1 MLNFIKKIAFSFS
14 LISTAALA
22 EPFQAPSR
30 GFGAVADNLM
40 EPVTIMSSLVDTGSM
55 VIGLSCLFA
64 AFLRYMQHR
73 INPLATPI
81 SMVVYLLIFGIVLT
95 ALPLL
100 YTFTE
105 SGIPFS
111 AGLHQ

>member
-1 MLNFIKKIAFSFS
+1 MLNFIKRIAFSFS

-22 EPFQAPSR
+22 APFQQPPS
-30 GFGAVADNLM
+30 GFGAVANNLM
-40 EPVTIMSSLVDTGSM
+40 EPVTILSSLVDTASI

-64 AFLRYMQHR
+64 SFLRYMQHR

-81 SMVVYLLIFGIVLT
+81 SIVVYLLIFGIILT

-100 YTFTE
+100 YMFTE

-111 AGLHQ
+111 AGLH